1 MKKKTRIGVMIL
13 GALLLV
19 FLLSSPRVRQ
29 LLPGVGGAASSGPA
43 DNRLPV
49 SGVVARPQRLDDKVR
64 ATGTV
69 LADEEVELRSEISG
83 KVEKILFREGSV
95 VRKGDVLVKID
106 DSELQAQLLKL
117 DSELKLAAEKERRRR
132 LLFEKQNISSEDYE
146 ITLNELNAVKAEYQ
160 LVEARIKKTELHA
173 PFDGLIG
180 LRFVSEGSYVSPT
193 ARIAS
198 LQNVRRVKID
208 FSVPERYVNQ
218 VRRGQVI
225 VFRLAGQ
232 GTQFEG
238 RIFAIEPK
246 IDPVTRSVLLRAESS
261 NERGLIVPGAFAE
274 VELIL
279 QTYPDAILI
288 PTEAIVPDNDGQKV
302 YLARAGAAQESRV
315 EIGIRNES
323 IVQITKGVAPGDTV
337 LVSGLLQVV
346 TGSPL
351 KLLEVR

>member
-29 LLPGVGGAASSGPA
+29 LLPGVGGA
-43 DNRLPV
+43 
-49 SGVVARPQRLDDKVR
+49 GVVRTGRQPPPRVGRRRAAQRLDDKVR

-160 LVEARIKKTELHA
+160 LVEARIKKPSCTPLRRAYRA
-173 PFDGLIG
+173 PVCQ
-180 LRFVSEGSYVSPT
+180 RGSYVS
-193 ARIAS
+193 
-198 LQNVRRVKID
+198 RR
-208 FSVPERYVNQ
+208 P
-218 VRRGQVI
+218 GLPA
-225 VFRLAGQ
+225 FR
-232 GTQFEG
+232 T
-238 RIFAIEPK
+238 
-246 IDPVTRSVLLRAESS
+246 
-261 NERGLIVPGAFAE
+261 
-274 VELIL
+274 
-279 QTYPDAILI
+279 
-288 PTEAIVPDNDGQKV
+288 
-302 YLARAGAAQESRV
+302 
-315 EIGIRNES
+315 
-323 IVQITKGVAPGDTV
+323 
-337 LVSGLLQVV
+337 SG
-346 TGSPL
+346 G
-351 KLLEVR
+351 